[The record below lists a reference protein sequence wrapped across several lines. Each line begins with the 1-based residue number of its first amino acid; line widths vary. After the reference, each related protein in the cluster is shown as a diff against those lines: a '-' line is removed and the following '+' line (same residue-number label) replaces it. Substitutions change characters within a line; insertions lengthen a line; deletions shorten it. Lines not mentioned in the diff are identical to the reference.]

1 MTQVISCPGECTVT
15 LVLSPATATPDQYEA
30 LLTVFGVALAALA
43 VVWGVR
49 RLLALFSAYE
59 S

>member
-1 MTQVISCPGECTVT
+1 M
-15 LVLSPATATPDQYEA
+15 VLSPATASPEQYEA

-59 S
+59 T